1 MIASHRPVATSKN
14 ENSGLSRSPCSRMTD
29 MKRRSGAIVFSIIL
43 VSIIALCGAAWLILP
58 DPVGLIPLQIRLRLP
73 EEIVEFITTPIP
85 TALPAP
91 LTASTQSQVTLMIPE
106 LPTNTATPS
115 PTVQNSPTVHS
126 TQHSTSTLLAHIEA
140 TITAT
145 NTPTP
150 SPTAKPTLIPVAQIE
165 GLEIIAQEFNNCG
178 PANLTMVLNYYH
190 QTFDQI
196 QVGDALKPD
205 IEDRNVSPDELAGFV
220 RDNTQLE
227 ALFFSGGNVDLLK
240 RLLAA
245 GFPVIIEKGFMPSEY
260 LGWMG
265 HYLTLFGFDDNE
277 ETFIAMDSYHGPW
290 DDSGRNESY
299 ELIEEL
305 WEHFNNTFIVVFQP
319 EDLEDIQ
326 NILGG
331 DFDSPNTMWQ
341 NSAVWAQGRI
351 EEEPENPY
359 AWFNLGTSLT
369 ELGENTGRME
379 YFENAVVA
387 FDRARVI
394 GLPWRML
401 WYQFKPYTAY
411 LEAGRVD
418 EVLALTLYAQGIEET
433 HLYRGHALLAS
444 GDTRGAGYSYRR
456 ALQMNPHFRAA
467 EEALDSLSQ

>member
-1 MIASHRPVATSKN
+1 
-14 ENSGLSRSPCSRMTD
+14 
-29 MKRRSGAIVFSIIL
+29 MKRRSGAIVFATALIC
-43 VSIIALCGAAWLILP
+43 VIAMCGAAWLILP

-91 LTASTQSQVTLMIPE
+91 LTASTQSQVTLFIPE
-106 LPTNTATPS
+106 LPTNTSTPS
-115 PTVQNSPTVHS
+115 PTVQSSPTVHS
-126 TQHSTSTLLAHIEA
+126 TLQSTPTLMVTDESIVA
-140 TITAT
+140 AT
-145 NTPTP
+145 NTPSP
-150 SPTAKPTLIPVAQIE
+150 SPTAKPTLTPAAQID

-178 PANLTMVLNYYH
+178 PANLTMVLNYFH
-190 QTFDQI
+190 QEVDQI
-196 QVGDALKPD
+196 QVGNALKPD
-205 IEDRNVSPDELAGFV
+205 SDDRNVSPNELAGFV

-227 ALFFSGGNVDLLK
+227 AQFFSGGDIGLLK

-245 GFPVIIEKGFMPSEY
+245 GFPVIIEKGFMPSES

-265 HYLTLFGFDDNE
+265 HYLTLFGFDDTE
-277 ETFIAMDSYHGPW
+277 EAFIVMDSYLGPW
-290 DDSGRNESY
+290 DDSGRNENY
-299 ELIEEL
+299 ELIEDL

-319 EDLEDIQ
+319 EDLEDLQ
-326 NILGG
+326 NILGS
-331 DFDSPNTMWQ
+331 DFNSPNTMWQ

-369 ELGENTGRME
+369 ELGESTGRME
-379 YFENAVVA
+379 FFENAVIA
-387 FDRARVI
+387 YDRAREI

-418 EVLALTLYAQGIEET
+418 EVLALTLYAQSIEET

-444 GDTRGAGYSYRR
+444 GDTRGAEYAYRR
-456 ALQMNPHFRAA
+456 ALELNPHFSAA
-467 EEALDSLSQ
+467 EEALNSISQ